1 MVPPAETVQVQ
12 PVIPDSLVYI
22 FPAEFAQTEVVPVMP
37 GSGKVL
43 TVPLTETFS
52 ETAPVDSTVILPA
65 GLPEAEFA
73 KRT

>member
-1 MVPPAETVQVQ
+1 M
-12 PVIPDSLVYI
+12 
-22 FPAEFAQTEVVPVMP
+22 FPAEFAQTEVVPEMP

-43 TVPLTETFS
+43 TVPLTETFL

-65 GLPEAEFA
+65 GLPVAEFA